1 MLRRVFQFAC
11 RFNRVVTCAAALCL
25 LSGPAVHADVQPKPA
40 QGKAEPGVLFSTL
53 LPDLP
58 GKRLVVANL
67 EFDPKLSRP
76 FKAHRHPGSVYVYVT
91 KGTVRFGIE
100 GQPVQLVHA
109 GESFFE
115 PAGTLHTVA
124 ENASA
129 TEPASAIAVLIVPDG
144 APLISF
150 DEPSR

>member
-11 RFNRVVTCAAALCL
+11 RFNRAVACAAALCL
-25 LSGPAVHADVQPKPA
+25 LSGPAVHADGQPKPA

-58 GKRLVVANL
+58 GKRLVAANL
-67 EFDPKLSRP
+67 DFDPKLPRP

-124 ENASA
+124 ENASV

-144 APLISF
+144 APLSSF

>member
-1 MLRRVFQFAC
+1 MFRRVFQSAC
-11 RFNRVVTCAAALCL
+11 RFHRVVACVVALCL
-25 LSGPAVHADVQPKPA
+25 LSGAVVHADGQRKPA
-40 QGKAEPGVLFSTL
+40 QDRGNPGVLFSTL
-53 LPDLP
+53 LPELP
-58 GKRLVVANL
+58 GKRLVAANL
-67 EFDPKLSRP
+67 EFDPKLPRP

-115 PAGTLHTVA
+115 PAGALHTVA

-129 TEPASAIAVLIVPDG
+129 TEAASAIAVLIVPDG
-144 APLISF
+144 APLTSF
-150 DEPSR
+150 AEPSR

>member
-1 MLRRVFQFAC
+1 VFRRFIQFTC
-11 RFNRVVTCAAALCL
+11 RFNRAVTCPAALCL
-25 LSGPAVHADVQPKPA
+25 LCGPAVHADVQPKPA
-40 QGKAEPGVLFSTL
+40 QGKAVPGVLFSTL
-53 LPDLP
+53 LPELP
-58 GKRLVVANL
+58 GKRLVAANL
-67 EFDPKLSRP
+67 ELDPKLPRP

-91 KGTVRFGIE
+91 KGAVRFGIE

-115 PAGTLHTVA
+115 PAGALHTVA

-144 APLISF
+144 APLTSV

>member
-1 MLRRVFQFAC
+1 MFRRFFQFAC
-11 RFNRVVTCAAALCL
+11 RFNRAVACAAALCL
-25 LSGPAVHADVQPKPA
+25 LSGPAVHADGQPKPP

-58 GKRLVVANL
+58 GKRLVAANL
-67 EFDPKLSRP
+67 EFDPKLPRS

-91 KGTVRFGIE
+91 KGTIRFGIE

-124 ENASA
+124 ENVSA

-144 APLISF
+144 APLTSF